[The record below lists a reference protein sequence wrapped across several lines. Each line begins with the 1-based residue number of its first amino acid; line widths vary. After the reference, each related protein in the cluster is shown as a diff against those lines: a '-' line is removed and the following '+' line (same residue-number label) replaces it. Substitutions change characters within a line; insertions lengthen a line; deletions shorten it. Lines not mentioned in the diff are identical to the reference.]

1 MIKTKINTSITALYQ
16 SEDKFV
22 VVHEDDRDL
31 EPIKVPL
38 PKCKQPELAE
48 NYGLHPKYQF
58 YKAKKVP
65 EKLLVLQEKYRSGKM
80 TLSQIWFYL
89 DLNQNNYRE
98 EILFIAE
105 MIERS
110 LYGHWVYINGKLT
123 YIDGWHDTYVNSWV
137 MPSGLPNYRDRD
149 RKFFHFARFT
159 YNDHNAYGFN
169 YPKHRRE
176 GATTKASLIHYLIL
190 SRLKRCHGGIQSM
203 TDDHAEKVF
212 QEHVVEPWKELPF
225 WYIPEWD
232 GSITITPKS
241 KLNFTKKST
250 AKDLEQ
256 TEGTNS
262 DVEDLRSSITY
273 KEAGVKAYDS
283 WKLHFI
289 HNDECGKTV
298 LVDVFRRWQVQ
309 KPCLA
314 QGSNIHGFA
323 INTST
328 VGEFEK
334 GGGKSF
340 KRLCS
345 QSNYDKRGKDGQT
358 ASGLYNLFISATEG
372 LDSFVDEYGMSVVG
386 SPTTQQIEYLS
397 KKHPE
402 LKEQYE
408 QGMGSFQYLTSKRKQ
423 LEEEGDMEALG
434 ELIRQ
439 FPIYFREC
447 FRQGTKDSGFD
458 MVKIENRLDEL
469 AFSKT
474 HKQKGNFQWIDPR
487 AWHKGVKWV
496 QDNMGKFYL
505 SHILDVRE
513 SNRIYYDS
521 EKQSYCPLVTTKC
534 AGADP
539 FKFNKTKG
547 NRKSDGGGAVFWPHD
562 ISIDPL
568 NKPRKEWITQR
579 FVCTYLFR
587 PMDKNEYAEDMLKMC
602 IYHGCYMFPEIDVPL
617 IWEKFEDW
625 GFSGMLLYKYENGKW
640 SNTPGSNST
649 EKMKQDIFTEFMNY
663 VTNDI
668 EYENH
673 DDLIEQIRD
682 VEGPENM
689 TFFDLFTAGGYAKV
703 GSKYLFTNIDGEL
716 NEEDLLDLSL
726 FIQKNGRR

>member
-1 MIKTKINTSITALYQ
+1 MKKQKPIKLSITKNYVY
-16 SEDKFV
+16 ED
-22 VVHEDDRDL
+22 HSLTYHNDDKDL
-31 EPIKVPL
+31 EPIVIPL
-38 PKCKQPELAE
+38 PKCKHPELAE
-48 NYGLHPKYQF
+48 NWGLEPSAQY

-65 EKLLVLQEKYRSGKM
+65 KPLKVLQEKYRSGKM
-80 TLSQIWFYL
+80 SLSQIWAYL
-89 DLNQNNYRE
+89 DTNQDKYRQ

-110 LYGHWVYINGKLT
+110 LYGHWVWINGKLT
-123 YIDGWHDTYVNSWV
+123 YIDGWHDSYINSWV
-137 MPSGLPNYRDRD
+137 MPEGLPEYRDRD
-149 RKFFHFARFT
+149 RKFYHFARYC
-159 YNDHNAYGFN
+159 YNDPLCYGFN

-176 GATTKASLIHYLIL
+176 GATTKASEIHYLII

-212 QEHVVEPWKELPF
+212 QEHIIGPWKELPF
-225 WYIPEWD
+225 WYVPEFD

-241 KLNFTKKST
+241 KLNFTKKTTS
-250 AKDLEQ
+250 KDLEL
-256 TEGTNS
+256 EVGSNA
-262 DVEDLRSSITY
+262 DVEDLGSSITF
-273 KEAGVKAYDS
+273 KESGVKAYDS

-289 HNDECGKTV
+289 HNDECGKSV
-298 LVDVFRRWQVQ
+298 LVDVYQRWQVQ

-314 QGSNIHGFA
+314 QGSRIHGLA

-334 GGGKSF
+334 GGGRAF

-345 QSNYDKRGKDGQT
+345 QSDFHTRGKDGQT
-358 ASGLYNLFISATEG
+358 SSGLYNLFIPATEG
-372 LDSFVDEYGMSVVG
+372 NDSFVDEYGMSVIG
-386 SPTTQQIEYLS
+386 RPTQKQVAYLS
-397 KKHPE
+397 KQHPE

-408 QGMGSFQYLTSKRKQ
+408 AGMGSYDYLMAKRKQ
-423 LEEEGDMEALG
+423 FEDEGDTEALG

-447 FRQGTKDSGFD
+447 FRQGGKDSGFD

-474 HKQKGNFQWIDPR
+474 HKQRGDFEWIDVKNYAR
-487 AWHKGVKWV
+487 GVKWRENSK
-496 QDNMGKFYL
+496 DGRFYL
-505 SHILDVRE
+505 SHILDNNE
-513 SNRIYYDS
+513 ANQIYYDA
-521 EKQSYCPLVTTKC
+521 EEQSYKPLSKTKC

-547 NRKSDGGGAVFWPHD
+547 NRKSDGGGAVFWKHDPH
-562 ISIDPL
+562 IDPFS
-568 NKPRKEWITQR
+568 KPRNEWITNK

-587 PMDKNEYAEDMLKMC
+587 PSDKNEYAQDMLKMC

-617 IWEKFEDW
+617 VWERFEDW

-640 SNTPGSNST
+640 SPTPGSNST

-663 VTNDI
+663 VTNDLA
-668 EYENH
+668 YENH
-673 DDLIEQIRD
+673 DDLIVQIRD

-689 TFFDLFTAGGYAKV
+689 TFYDLFTAGGYAKV
-703 GSKYLFTNIDGEL
+703 GAKYLFTHLDSGDDD
-716 NEEDLLDLSL
+716 EDLLDLSL
-726 FIQKNGRR
+726 FLK